1 MHALFRTFILLF
13 WLIAFQAACQSDKPT
28 NESSNTSSEPALKAG
43 YIDFS
48 KLRRT
53 IEDEVIFPEGQT
65 IKVDKL
71 APVPTANLP
80 KLIYEGYKDGA
91 FVVKQIGQDGEELQ
105 EYFPMHLHWD
115 NYEPVKIT
123 SGIIPFDL
131 PEKDHLLAIYL
142 IDDSGIRLQGDSTYI
157 SKMIRITNG
166 EIVRIDDSSMLLY
179 YNQPRYV
186 YPSTDPY
193 VILDFL
199 VTNESSSGMDGIL
212 AKIDGETFPL
222 YQSGTYMIKGLK
234 PGEHYAELVIY
245 RQGEPYFG
253 PLSPSRMKFIIK
265 K

>member
-1 MHALFRTFILLF
+1 MV
-13 WLIAFQAACQSDKPT
+13 AFQAACQSDKPAAEIAT
-28 NESSNTSSEPALKAG
+28 KENSAAQISG
-43 YIDFS
+43 QIDFS
-48 KLRRT
+48 KLRKT
-53 IEDEVIFPEGQT
+53 IEDEVIFPQGQT

-71 APVPTANLP
+71 APIPMDNMP
-80 KLIYEGYKDGA
+80 KLIYEGYINGS
-91 FVVKQIGQDGEELQ
+91 FVVKQLGSDGKELEEYL
-105 EYFPMHLHWD
+105 PMHFHWD
-115 NYEPVKIT
+115 NYEPIKIT
-123 SGIIPFDL
+123 SGNIPFNL

-142 IDDSGIRLQGDSTYI
+142 IDESGYRIQGDSAYV
-157 SKMIRITNG
+157 SKMIRVADGQIS
-166 EIVRIDDSSMLLY
+166 RIDDSSMLLY

-193 VILDFL
+193 IILDFL
-199 VTNESSSGMDGIL
+199 VTNEANSGMDGIL
-212 AKIDGETFPL
+212 AKIDGQTFPL